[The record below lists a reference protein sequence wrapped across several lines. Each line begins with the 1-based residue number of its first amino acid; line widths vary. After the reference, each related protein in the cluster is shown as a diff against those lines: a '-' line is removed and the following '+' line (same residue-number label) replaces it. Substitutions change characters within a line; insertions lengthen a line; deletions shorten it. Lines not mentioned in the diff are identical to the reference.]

1 MKKSIYIF
9 FVFLIVLSFCS
20 CGGGEDLKTA
30 PGTLSG
36 IYYDRTNGSIANA
49 DFHIYVTPYNFVA
62 EYLPENEKDWIYD
75 EDSCGYI
82 MSEKEAEISE
92 EQWKEIEETFLA
104 VYPEIIPMKTK
115 ESFFDKI
122 KRKFIKEPTILDGGD
137 KISVKAEWKTETGI
151 ITETFYA
158 PLGANGYRFDLILK
172 ELADPIGREIPE
184 LEKTNN

>member
-1 MKKSIYIF
+1 
-9 FVFLIVLSFCS
+9 
-20 CGGGEDLKTA
+20 
-30 PGTLSG
+30 
-36 IYYDRTNGSIANA
+36 
-49 DFHIYVTPYNFVA
+49 
-62 EYLPENEKDWIYD
+62 
-75 EDSCGYI
+75 